1 MTKNIVNIYLIS
13 QVYVNYI
20 FMQQNNLNFIIN
32 ISKFYSVLSKSLDSK
47 LGGLWFNDFVVLYY
61 LSNAEWQ
68 KLKRIDLAE
77 KVWITA
83 SWITRLLLPME
94 KIWLI
99 NKEANSLDARISY
112 VSLAPWWKRKYE
124 EALERLN
131 FFTDE
136 IISEDNSDKILDL
149 TKLLQEIWWK
159 IMWK

>member
-1 MTKNIVNIYLIS
+1 
-13 QVYVNYI
+13 
-20 FMQQNNLNFIIN
+20 MQQNNLNFIIS

-47 LGGLWFNDFVVLYY
+47 LWGLGLNDFIVLFY
-61 LSNAEWQ
+61 LSNAEGQ

-83 SWITRLLLPME
+83 SGVTRLLLPME
-94 KIWLI
+94 KIWLV
-99 NKEANSLDARISY
+99 NKEINSLDARISY
-112 VSLAPWWKRKYE
+112 VSLAQGGKRKYE

-136 IISEDNSDKILDL
+136 IIEKDKNNKIVDL
-149 TKLLQEIWWK
+149 TKLLQKIWWK